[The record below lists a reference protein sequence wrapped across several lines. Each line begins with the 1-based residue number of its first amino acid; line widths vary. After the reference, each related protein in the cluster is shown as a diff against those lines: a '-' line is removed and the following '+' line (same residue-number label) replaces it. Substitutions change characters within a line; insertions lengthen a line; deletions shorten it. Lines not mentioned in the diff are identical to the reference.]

1 MKRTVV
7 GSSALSWAILVVTG
21 SFAVWAQ
28 ELPAPRFA
36 ERADVLAVSVWIR
49 GQREGLTKENLDV
62 LVDGQPVQVLA
73 LEPLASA
80 FRQLQAPAAG
90 PESVLLSGAL
100 PETASDMPLADA
112 QRTREVAV
120 VIAAH
125 LCSKFCRAEAS
136 RVLARDAESLVRLGP
151 VRVVLG
157 RFTGPQELV
166 RGVRDAETL
175 RRLALEALPKVW
187 VENALRREM
196 DALSYEVRR
205 RWGDPAR
212 FGPNIGEVGF
222 GLRAAARLRLIQEQI
237 QMAVASGKQA
247 PATILVL
254 FSDGFEAFPFRIW
267 PRLMAG
273 MPGALDAPW
282 EQAAL
287 DLGDQA
293 APNGDDPAAWF
304 ARHLAAEGVVAV
316 PYFLGPAGN
325 TFFPGAAGSSGACM
339 VQEFMTAG
347 YVPKTSL
354 WSMELLQSPGEGLQ
368 VWARETGGAMVRAG
382 EPLTAAWPGSD
393 LFLLTYQVGGVP
405 DGKLHRLQV
414 RHQEG
419 RKLWAPAFIRHGAPS
434 LGDEGAA
441 RALLAWGQTP
451 GHLPVT
457 AELSA
462 LRGSRKNREA
472 TLTVR
477 TDFSSVVT
485 TLRQVGWAQLAL
497 VVAVDLGEPDP
508 FLYRAEFQEDVSAEE
523 GAVWTFQGPM
533 RLPRQA
539 RKLAVLVEEKGTGVR
554 GGTALTITGEP

>member
-1 MKRTVV
+1 MKRNVF
-7 GSSALSWAILVVTG
+7 GSSVLSWATLLVAG
-21 SFAVWAQ
+21 SVAGWTQ

-49 GQREGLTKENLDV
+49 GQGEGLTKENLEV

-80 FRQLQAPAAG
+80 ALPLERPARAEAPSFSGSVPQGATATPAA
-90 PESVLLSGAL
+90 
-100 PETASDMPLADA
+100 ASPP
-112 QRTREVAV
+112 TREVAV

-136 RVLARDAESLVRLGP
+136 RVLARDAEGLVRLGP
-151 VRVVLG
+151 VRVVVA
-157 RFTGPQELV
+157 RFSGPQELA
-166 RGVRDAETL
+166 RGVRDAEVL
-175 RRLALEALPKVW
+175 RRFAQDELPKVW
-187 VENALRREM
+187 VENTFQKEV
-196 DALSYEVRR
+196 DALSFEVLR
-205 RWGDPAR
+205 RWGDPGR
-212 FGPNIGEVGF
+212 FGPGIGEVSF

-254 FSDGFEAFPFRIW
+254 FSDGFEAFPSRIW
-267 PRLMAG
+267 PRFMAG

-293 APNGDDPAAWF
+293 QPVGDDPAAWF

-316 PYFLGPAGN
+316 PYFLGTAGN
-325 TFFPGAAGSSGACM
+325 AFFPGAAASSGACM
-339 VQEFMTAG
+339 VQEFMTVG
-347 YVPKTSL
+347 YAPKTSL
-354 WSMELLQSPGEGLQ
+354 KSMQLLRSPGEGLK
-368 VWARETGGAMVRAG
+368 VLAAETGGAVVPAG
-382 EPLTAAWPGSD
+382 EPLTAVWSGSD
-393 LFLLTYQVGGVP
+393 LYLLTYQVGGVP
-405 DGKLHRLQV
+405 DGNLHRLEV
-414 RHQEG
+414 RHRDGQ
-419 RKLWAPAFIRHGAPS
+419 RLWAPAYVRHGAAS

-462 LRGSRKNREA
+462 LRGSGKSRET

-477 TDFSSVVT
+477 ADFSSVVT
-485 TLRQVGWAQLAL
+485 TLRQVGLAQLAL
-497 VVAVDLGEPDP
+497 VVAVDLGDPDP
-508 FLYRAEFQEDVSAEE
+508 FLYRAEFQEDVRAEE
-523 GAVWTFQGPM
+523 GATWTFQGPM
-533 RLPRQA
+533 RLPTQA
-539 RKLAVLVEEKGTGVR
+539 RKLAVLVEEKGTGAR
-554 GGTALTITGEP
+554 GGTVLPIRRER